1 MNGLTLAYLGD
12 ALYEVSIRK
21 HVIAKGYTSVKIL
34 HNQAVKYTSA
44 IAQATIIEEM
54 IKLNYLTEEELTIFK
69 RGRNN
74 SSTGRKNVDAK
85 TYTISTGFEAVI
97 GYLSLNNEDRLNE
110 VIAKSIA
117 IIEKE
122 D

>member
-21 HVIAKGYTSVKIL
+21 HLINKGYTKVKIL
-34 HNQAVKYTSA
+34 HNKAIKYTSA
-44 IAQATIIEEM
+44 IAQAKIIDNFIE
-54 IKLNYLTEEELTIFK
+54 NDYLTEEELTIFK

-97 GYLSLNNEDRLNE
+97 GYLSLNNEERLKE
-110 VIAKSIA
+110 LIDCAIS
-117 IIEKE
+117 IIEKG